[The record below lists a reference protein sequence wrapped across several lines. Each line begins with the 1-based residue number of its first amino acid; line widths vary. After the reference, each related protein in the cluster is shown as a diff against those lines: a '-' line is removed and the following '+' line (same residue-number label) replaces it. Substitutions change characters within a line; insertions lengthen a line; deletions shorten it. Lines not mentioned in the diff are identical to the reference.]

1 MKNKKV
7 LLAAIAL
14 LVVAGV
20 MAAVYFATRPTVQDW
35 TGSKTI
41 TVTVVHSDGKSQEF
55 SYSTDKAYLGEV
67 LQEAGLIS
75 GTPGEFG
82 LYMETVDGETASWE
96 ENGAYWAFYVG
107 EEYATTSVDLTP
119 ITDGAVYKLVYT
131 LG

>member
-20 MAAVYFATRPTVQDW
+20 MAAVYFATRPTVQDG
-35 TGSKTI
+35 TESKTI
-41 TVTVVHSDGKSQEF
+41 TVTVVHSDGKSEDF
-55 SYSTDKAYLGEV
+55 VFNTDEDYLGEV

-82 LYMETVDGETASWE
+82 LYIETVDGETASWE

>member
-20 MAAVYFATRPTVQDW
+20 MAAVYFATRPTVQDG

-82 LYMETVDGETASWE
+82 LYIETVDGETASWE

-107 EEYATTSVDLTP
+107 EEYATTSVDLAP

>member
-82 LYMETVDGETASWE
+82 LYIETVDGETASWE

-107 EEYATTSVDLTP
+107 EEYAPTSVDLAP
-119 ITDGAVYKLVYT
+119 ITDGVAYKLVYT

>member
-1 MKNKKV
+1 MKNRKV

-82 LYMETVDGETASWE
+82 LYIETVDGETASWE

-107 EEYATTSVDLTP
+107 EEYATTSVDLAP

>member
-20 MAAVYFATRPTVQDW
+20 MAAVYFATRPTVQGW

-82 LYMETVDGETASWE
+82 LYIETVDGETASWE

>member
-20 MAAVYFATRPTVQDW
+20 MAAVYFATRPTVQGW
-35 TGSKTI
+35 TGNKTI

-75 GTPGEFG
+75 GTPGVFG

-107 EEYATTSVDLTP
+107 DEYASLGVDQTP
-119 ITDGAVYKLVYT
+119 IADGDSFSLVYT
-131 LG
+131 VG

>member
-20 MAAVYFATRPTVQDW
+20 MAAVYFATRPTVQGW

-41 TVTVVHSDGKSQEF
+41 TVTVVHSDDKSEDF
-55 SYSTDKAYLGEV
+55 VFNTDEDYLGEV

-82 LYMETVDGETASWE
+82 LYIETVDGETASWE

>member
-41 TVTVVHSDGKSQEF
+41 TVTVVHSDGKSEDF
-55 SYSTDKAYLGEV
+55 VFNTDEDYLGEV
-67 LQEAGLIS
+67 LQKGDFIT

-82 LYMETVDGETASWE
+82 LYIETVDGETASWE

-119 ITDGAVYKLVYT
+119 IADGAVYKLVYT

>member
-35 TGSKTI
+35 TGSKTF

-82 LYMETVDGETASWE
+82 LYIETVDGETASWE

>member
-82 LYMETVDGETASWE
+82 LYIETVD
-96 ENGAYWAFYVG
+96 
-107 EEYATTSVDLTP
+107 
-119 ITDGAVYKLVYT
+119 
-131 LG
+131 

>member
-20 MAAVYFATRPTVQDW
+20 MAAVYFATRPTVQGW

-41 TVTVVHSDGKSQEF
+41 TVTVVHSDGKSEDF
-55 SYSTDKAYLGEV
+55 VFNTDEDYLGEV

-82 LYMETVDGETASWE
+82 LYIETVDGETASWE

>member
-20 MAAVYFATRPTVQDW
+20 MAAVYFATRPTVQGW

-82 LYMETVDGETASWE
+82 LYMETVDGEIASWE

>member
-41 TVTVVHSDGKSQEF
+41 TVTVVHSDGKSKEF

-82 LYMETVDGETASWE
+82 LYIETVDGETASWE

>member
-20 MAAVYFATRPTVQDW
+20 MAAVYFATRPTVQGW

-41 TVTVVHSDGKSQEF
+41 TVTVVHSDGKSEDF
-55 SYSTDKAYLGEV
+55 VFNTDEDYLSEV

-82 LYMETVDGETASWE
+82 LYIETVDGETASWE

>member
-41 TVTVVHSDGKSQEF
+41 TVTVVHSDSKSQEF

-67 LQEAGLIS
+67 LQKGDFIT

>member
-82 LYMETVDGETASWE
+82 LYIETVDGETASWE
-96 ENGAYWAFYVG
+96 KNGAYWAFYVG

>member
-20 MAAVYFATRPTVQDW
+20 MAAVYFATRPTAQGW

-82 LYMETVDGETASWE
+82 LYIETVDGETASWE

-107 EEYATTSVDLTP
+107 EEYATTSVDLAP

>member
-20 MAAVYFATRPTVQDW
+20 LAAAYYFTRPKAQA
-35 TGSKTI
+35 GGKTF
-41 TVTVVHSDGKSQEF
+41 TVTVVHSDGTEKEFTYTSDQE
-55 SYSTDKAYLGEV
+55 YLGAV
-67 LQEAGLIS
+67 LQAEGLVT

-82 LYMETVDGETASWE
+82 LYMDSVDGETASWE

>member
-82 LYMETVDGETASWE
+82 LYIETVDGESASWE
-96 ENGAYWAFYVG
+96 EHGAYWAFYEG
-107 EEYATTSVDLTP
+107 EEYATTSVDLAP

>member
-20 MAAVYFATRPTVQDW
+20 MAAVYYFTRPKAQA
-35 TGSKTI
+35 GGKTF

-82 LYMETVDGETASWE
+82 LYIETVDGETASWE

-107 EEYATTSVDLTP
+107 EEYATTSVDLAP